1 MTEKVEIIRLGI
13 VNAFLVKGDYGYIL
27 FDTGLSTH
35 WGKILEHL
43 NSFGCTPENLKL
55 IVLTHGDV
63 DHAGNAAR
71 LKQHFKCPIAM
82 HKGDLEQ
89 VRDGIGYLRKGRTM
103 YAKIVIFTMRTLAKN
118 FRYEPFTPDILLK
131 NGDNLLEFGLNA
143 TIIHTPGHTRGS
155 IGILLDNDDYISGD
169 TFVNNS
175 RPRLAV
181 YVENNEELAKSYKI
195 ISKLPIRHVYPSHG
209 KPFNYNEIA
218 HKVKI

>member
-1 MTEKVEIIRLGI
+1 
-13 VNAFLVKGDYGYIL
+13 
-27 FDTGLSTH
+27 
-35 WGKILEHL
+35 
-43 NSFGCTPENLKL
+43 
-55 IVLTHGDV
+55 
-63 DHAGNAAR
+63 
-71 LKQHFKCPIAM
+71 
-82 HKGDLEQ
+82 
-89 VRDGIGYLRKGRTM
+89 
-103 YAKIVIFTMRTLAKN
+103 MRTLAKN